1 MNKDLFN
8 NQKESAGANDN
19 SLGLEEI
26 KMEVKRKPTLSN
38 VSLLIQPG
46 EVI

>member
-26 KMEVKRKPTLSN
+26 KNEIRN
-38 VSLLIQPG
+38 EQHGDNRIFYFCNN
-46 EVI
+46 